1 MMHVLELRG
10 IHFQTEL
17 RIPIEYRGLQLE
29 ADLRCD
35 LLVENTLVVE
45 LQSVNSIALIHIA
58 QLLTNMKLLNQPMGL
73 MINFIVLIFSRKVKK
88 LTSVN
93 YMKEFFKTIDLNE
106 TYIP

>member
-1 MMHVLELRG
+1 MHVLELRG